1 MRDDGQ
7 TATATATAGAGG
19 AAVGL
24 QPAETMS
31 ERRKIGL
38 ALVVA
43 CALFMETLDSTALA
57 PALPTIARQ
66 FGEPTLH
73 LSLALS
79 SYLVT
84 LAVLIPASGW
94 AADRFGPR
102 RVFVVAVGLFVLGSV
117 LCSLSWDLMSMVAA
131 RVVQGMGGAMMSPVG
146 RFALLRVTRKDEM
159 LRMMSWVTVP
169 GLIGPV
175 LGPGL
180 GGFLTEY
187 ATWHWIFLVNV
198 PIGLIGAIL
207 AWRLIP
213 AGAAPAKPRLDRTG
227 LLLAGLGCGGIVFG
241 IDLLT
246 TGIGREIGVALML
259 AAAISIVLY
268 VRRARG
274 QADPLIDLGLL
285 RDRFFGFSIIMGFPF
300 RLAMGAMPL
309 LFPLL
314 FQLGF
319 GLDAFRSGLLTICS
333 TIGII
338 GMKAMAPWL
347 IRRVG
352 YRRLI
357 IWNAAANGV
366 IFFAQAAFPVLP
378 WAAIIL
384 VLLAGGL
391 ARSLH
396 FTAVNTLAFAE
407 IPASRLS
414 RATSMS
420 SMGMQMSNSLGIGL
434 GSAMVALLTWHTGS
448 GTIGA
453 AEVAPAFVVLGALT
467 LLHAFLCLRLPP
479 DAGAALMARR

>member
-7 TATATATAGAGG
+7 TGAQAGAGG
-19 AAVGL
+19 ASVATD
-24 QPAETMS
+24 PTDTMS
-31 ERRKIGL
+31 DRRKIGL

-57 PALPTIARQ
+57 PALPTIADE
-66 FGEPTLH
+66 FGEPPLH

-102 RVFVVAVGLFVLGSV
+102 RVFVAAVGFFVLGSV
-117 LCSLSWDLMSMVAA
+117 LCSLSWDLMSLVAA

-180 GGFLTEY
+180 GGFLTEF
-187 ATWHWIFLVNV
+187 ATWHWIFLLNV
-198 PIGLIGAIL
+198 PIGLIGAVF

-213 AGAAPAKPRLDRTG
+213 AGAAPARPRLDRVG

-246 TGIGREIGVALML
+246 TGIAREIGIALIL
-259 AAAISIVLY
+259 AAAVSVTLY
-268 VRRARG
+268 VRRARA

-285 RDRFFGFSIIMGFPF
+285 RDRYFGFSIVAGFPF

-319 GLDAFRSGLLTICS
+319 GLDAFRSGLLTVCS

-338 GMKAMAPWL
+338 GMKAMAPFL
-347 IRRVG
+347 IRRIG

-357 IWNAAANGV
+357 IWNAVANAL

-378 WAAIIL
+378 WAVIVL

-407 IPASRLS
+407 IPSAHLS

-434 GSAMVALLTWHTGS
+434 GSSMVALLTWHS
-448 GTIGA
+448 GAETIGA
-453 AEVAPAFVVLGALT
+453 AEVAPAFLLLGALT
-467 LLHAFLCLRLPP
+467 MLHAVWCLRLPA
-479 DAGAALMARR
+479 DAGAALMARRSG

>member
-7 TATATATAGAGG
+7 TVAPAGG
-19 AAVGL
+19 GGTTTAPLV
-24 QPAETMS
+24 ETVT

-43 CALFMETLDSTALA
+43 CSLFMETLDSTALA

-66 FGEPTLH
+66 FGEPTLN

-84 LAVLIPASGW
+84 LAVLIPASSW

-180 GGFLTEY
+180 GGFLTEF
-187 ATWHWIFLVNV
+187 ATWHWIFLLNV
-198 PIGLIGAIL
+198 PIGLIGAVF

-213 AGAAPAKPRLDRTG
+213 AGAAPARPRLDRTG

-246 TGIGREIGVALML
+246 TGIEREMGGALLAVAIVSIG
-259 AAAISIVLY
+259 LY
-268 VRRARG
+268 VRRARA

-285 RDRFFGFSIIMGFPF
+285 RDRLFGFSIIAGFPF

-338 GMKAMAPWL
+338 GMKAMAPFL
-347 IRRVG
+347 IRKVG
-352 YRRLI
+352 FRRLI
-357 IWNAAANGV
+357 IGNAVVNGV
-366 IFFAQAAFPVLP
+366 ILLAQAAFPVLP
-378 WAAIIL
+378 WAVIVL

-407 IPASRLS
+407 IPAARLS

-434 GSAMVALLTWHTGS
+434 GSALVALLTWHS
-448 GTIGA
+448 GAASIGA
-453 AEVAPAFVVLGALT
+453 AEVAPAFLLLGALT
-467 LLHAFLCLRLPP
+467 LLHAFLCLRLPA
-479 DAGAALMARR
+479 DAGAALMPRRGG